1 MSVYSQ
7 IQRVVIATLTVIK
20 NSQRAKANSKTER
33 IWSTCECPYD
43 ENALPS
49 LQIDK

>member
-20 NSQRAKANSKTER
+20 NSQRAKANSKQNEFGLHASVRTMKML
-33 IWSTCECPYD
+33 YQ
-43 ENALPS
+43 AY
-49 LQIDK
+49 K